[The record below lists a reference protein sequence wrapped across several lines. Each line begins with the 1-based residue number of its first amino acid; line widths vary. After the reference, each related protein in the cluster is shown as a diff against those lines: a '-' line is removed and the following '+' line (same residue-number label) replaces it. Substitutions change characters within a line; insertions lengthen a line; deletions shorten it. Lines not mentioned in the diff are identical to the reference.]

1 MNKSPL
7 FISDTYIIPHNLIAL
22 ANKFIKK
29 KNNWSYSNLK
39 KR

>member
-7 FISDTYIIPHNLIAL
+7 FISNTYIIPHNLIAL

-29 KNNWSYSNLK
+29 KNKCSNSNLK
-39 KR
+39 ER